1 MAKQP
6 LLVVLAARYG
16 VTGAAI
22 TSVASELALLVFYM
36 AGAARHVEPI
46 DVRATLSPRTLSLA
60 YRRLAR
66 EG

>member
-1 MAKQP
+1 
-6 LLVVLAARYG
+6 